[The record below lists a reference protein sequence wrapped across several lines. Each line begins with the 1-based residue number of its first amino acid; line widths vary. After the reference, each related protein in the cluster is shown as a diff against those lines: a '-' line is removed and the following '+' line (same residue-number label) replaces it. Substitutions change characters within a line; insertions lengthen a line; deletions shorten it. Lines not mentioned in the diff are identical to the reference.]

1 MSKKIIINAD
11 DFGVVPSVND
21 AITDAV
27 LAGKVNST
35 AAFSNY
41 KDSVANVKALLQ
53 KANTAGKRVDIGTH
67 LTISSGSPVLDE
79 TKDPKFGL
87 CDKNGRFKSFT
98 ELSNATINT
107 TVLRKELLAQ
117 VEQFTSNGIPI
128 KHLSCHHNTL
138 TAFEKLF
145 KVYVDVAQETQLKM
159 RSVAIEPSMKNNL
172 YVKVFLGIKLRD
184 NNTRDDMKEMRKFLN
199 EIKTKFVE
207 YSNNAVKTPGYLE
220 SAHYGPLPMVAIR
233 KTAFDKQIS
242 DKKAEL
248 KDILSRFS
256 QSSDGSME
264 LMVHLR
270 KGDVSI
276 WDRYEKEVQATGYQG
291 IDPKYFDSRVVEFQ
305 SLMQSDLKALFS
317 SYGSAMAS
325 WDDL

>member
-1 MSKKIIINAD
+1 MRKKIIINAD
-11 DFGVVPSVND
+11 DFGVVPSVNE
-21 AITDAV
+21 AIIDAV

-41 KDSVANVKALLQ
+41 KDSVSNVKNLMQ
-53 KANTAGKRVDIGTH
+53 KATAAGKHVDIGTH
-67 LTISSGSPVLDE
+67 LTISSGSPILDE
-79 TKDPKFGL
+79 TKDPKLGL
-87 CDKNGRFKSFT
+87 CDKNGNFKSFT
-98 ELSNATINT
+98 ELSNSAINT
-107 TVLRKELLAQ
+107 TILRKELLAQ
-117 VEQFTSNGIPI
+117 VERFTSNGIPI

-159 RSVAIEPSMKNNL
+159 RSVAIEPSMNNNL

-184 NNTRDDMKEMRKFLN
+184 DNTRDEMKAMRQFLD

-207 YSNNAVKTPGYLE
+207 YSNNAIRTPGYLE

-233 KTAFDKQIS
+233 KSALDKQIS
-242 DKKAEL
+242 DKKADL
-248 KDILSRFS
+248 KEILNRFS
-256 QSSDGSME
+256 KSADGSME

-270 KGDVSI
+270 KGDVSLR
-276 WDRYEKEVQATGYQG
+276 DHYKKEVVATGYQG
-291 IDPKYFDSRVVEFQ
+291 IDYKYFDSRVVEFQ
-305 SLMQSDLKALFS
+305 SIMQCDLTSLFS
-317 SYGSAMAS
+317 SYGSAMAT